1 MNKKYNDVL
10 GDNMY
15 IIGTVGPTVKDR
27 TILKGI
33 IDSGVNA
40 LRFNFIHGSAL
51 EFLKFLKMAKE
62 IKNDIEIILDLSGT
76 KVRVSSKFE
85 YIYKVY
91 DGEEIYFCGEDKY
104 EEIKNEIS
112 KIKVIPLNIKNKV
125 LNEKEYE
132 QIGIKDNTMTFNV
145 IERKDGLIKVITA
158 KGGIIRKGK
167 GCNIKNLE
175 RKAISL
181 SEKDKNAIMWGIKN
195 RVDIICQ
202 SFVEDKEDIDEIKIF
217 LNNNMSM
224 GKSKPKIWAK
234 IETLNGVNN
243 LKSILNEVDG
253 VVIGRGDLIPETSIE
268 DTPIYEEKI
277 IREVTKNKNKD
288 IIIATHLL
296 NSMKSGKMPSI
307 SEVESIYNFMKIG
320 ATGFLLAGETSI
332 GKAPVKT
339 VEFLNKLIEKYKDA

>member
-1 MNKKYNDVL
+1 
-10 GDNMY
+10 MY

-40 LRFNFIHGSAL
+40 LRFNFIHGSAI
-51 EFLKFLKMAKE
+51 EFLRFLKMAKE

-76 KVRVSSKFE
+76 KVRVSNKFE
-85 YIYKVY
+85 YVYKVY

-104 EEIKNEIS
+104 EEIKDREG
-112 KIKVIPLNIKNKV
+112 KIKIIPLNIKNEV
-125 LNEKEYE
+125 LNGKEYKE
-132 QIGIKDNTMTFNV
+132 IGIKDNTMIFNV
-145 IERKDGLIKVITA
+145 IEREDGIIKVTTVR
-158 KGGIIRKGK
+158 GGIIRKGK

-175 RKAISL
+175 RNAIAL
-181 SEKDKNAIMWGIKN
+181 SEKDKNAIMWGIRN

-202 SFVEDKEDIDEIKIF
+202 SFVENKEDINEIKIF
-217 LNNNMSM
+217 LNDNSSAS
-224 GKSKPKIWAK
+224 KAKPKIWAK

-253 VVIGRGDLIPETSIE
+253 IVIGRGDLIPETSIE
-268 DTPIYEEKI
+268 DTPIYEERI
-277 IREVTKNKNKD
+277 INEVTKDKNKD
-288 IIIATHLL
+288 IIVATHLF

-307 SEVESIYNFMKIG
+307 SEVESIYNFIKIG
-320 ATGFLLAGETSI
+320 ATGFMLAGETSI

-339 VEFLNKLIEKYKDA
+339 VEFLNKLIEKYRDS